1 MARDTKLKVLSIG
14 CVNISGVNPEFLA
27 AGLNKVN
34 TARLC
39 NTAITTEQL
48 EALFTVMA
56 ERSELKEVDLGHNN
70 LAEVNADVLAHGKKN
85 IDTVKLYERNLSGN
99 QIETLIRHV
108 GNKLKTPDIC
118 FKPDIKETPIQG
130 FMEAE
135 STTKEF
141 SYLMH

>member
-1 MARDTKLKVLSIG
+1 
-14 CVNISGVNPEFLA
+14 
-27 AGLNKVN
+27 
-34 TARLC
+34 
-39 NTAITTEQL
+39 
-48 EALFTVMA
+48 MA

-70 LAEVNADVLAHGKKN
+70 VGEVNADFLAHGKKN

-99 QIETLIRHV
+99 QQETFIRHV
-108 GNKLKTPDIC
+108 GNKMKTPDIC
-118 FKPDIKETPIQG
+118 YNPNIKKTLRQV